1 MLWVPRRYNMDFLSA
16 KEYIDG
22 LSRYGSVLG
31 LENIESL
38 LERLDNP
45 QDKLNVIHV
54 AGTNGKGSTI
64 TYIEEVL
71 LAAGYKVA
79 RYSSPVVFEYLE
91 KYKIN
96 GENISEEAFT
106 KAVEEVK
113 PHIEYLNGSNI
124 TPTIFEVETA
134 LAFKIF
140 ADEKVDAAI
149 IETGM
154 GGDLDATN
162 VCKKPLLS
170 VITSISYDH
179 MAFLGNTI
187 KEIAAHK
194 AGIIKENV
202 PVAANGCNDEAISV
216 IKSTASEKNSSLW
229 ISGRADLEKGI
240 YIASKGKEFNELNT
254 KMIGSYQSENVAL
267 AIESILALNDNYSSP
282 KGKICFNISDELIKE
297 GIKNAFLP
305 GRFEK
310 ISETPLVYIDGAHN
324 PDAIIKL
331 KATLES
337 NFKEATKLFIMGVLA
352 DKDYEKECGIIC
364 GLADEIIT
372 ITPNNNRGLDG
383 RELAKVIAKYNKNV
397 SFCGDMKEACEKV
410 KGAGKE
416 LTVAFGS
423 LSYLGEFKKCFI
435 D

>member
-1 MLWVPRRYNMDFLSA
+1 MDFLSA

-179 MAFLGNTI
+179 MAFW
-187 KEIAAHK
+187 
-194 AGIIKENV
+194 
-202 PVAANGCNDEAISV
+202 AI
-216 IKSTASEKNSSLW
+216 L
-229 ISGRADLEKGI
+229 
-240 YIASKGKEFNELNT
+240 
-254 KMIGSYQSENVAL
+254 
-267 AIESILALNDNYSSP
+267 
-282 KGKICFNISDELIKE
+282 
-297 GIKNAFLP
+297 
-305 GRFEK
+305 
-310 ISETPLVYIDGAHN
+310 
-324 PDAIIKL
+324 
-331 KATLES
+331 
-337 NFKEATKLFIMGVLA
+337 
-352 DKDYEKECGIIC
+352 
-364 GLADEIIT
+364 
-372 ITPNNNRGLDG
+372 
-383 RELAKVIAKYNKNV
+383 
-397 SFCGDMKEACEKV
+397 
-410 KGAGKE
+410 
-416 LTVAFGS
+416 
-423 LSYLGEFKKCFI
+423 
-435 D
+435 